1 MVLGGFVIEACQDSG
16 QESPEGD
23 GLVVGDVKS
32 LQREPET
39 RNCFPAA
46 WGAGH
51 AWSSAAACWLSQDQY
66 FEKPGAAPYLP
77 TPVPSQLKNKVEI
90 KPTQSAAFLVVLKS
104 ANVSQ

>member
-66 FEKPGAAPYLP
+66 FVNNLIAVKKKDKIQSVDICDFFSSS
-77 TPVPSQLKNKVEI
+77 TPQILGKI
-90 KPTQSAAFLVVLKS
+90 F
-104 ANVSQ
+104 